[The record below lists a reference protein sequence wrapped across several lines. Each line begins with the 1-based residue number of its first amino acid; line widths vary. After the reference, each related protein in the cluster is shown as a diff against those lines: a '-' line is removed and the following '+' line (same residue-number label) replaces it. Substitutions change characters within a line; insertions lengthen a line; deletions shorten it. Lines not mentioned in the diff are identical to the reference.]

1 MPDDDKQGSSFDDV
15 LRAIAQEVKSSLD
28 RVSEDDIESWT
39 RKAGLDPETGV
50 QWFQTARDWVQEQAD
65 GLVDHPAAAAPAP
78 GPSSTPAA
86 DASDPRTAPH
96 PLDLPTDEQGA
107 ALAALDSG
115 RWALEP
121 GTMALTVVGDGPGPT
136 DALGLV
142 RSLRVRDWLRAD
154 GTPTVAGLRALE
166 RWLATTA

>member
-1 MPDDDKQGSSFDDV
+1 MAKDDDGDTFEDV
-15 LRAIAQEVKSSLD
+15 LRAVAQEVTRSLE
-28 RVSEDDIESWT
+28 RISEVDVEAWAQS
-39 RKAGLDPETGV
+39 AGLDPERGMAWLATARQWVQQQAEGPTSQTGPTGPTDPARPTGV
-50 QWFQTARDWVQEQAD
+50 AVT
-65 GLVDHPAAAAPAP
+65 GAAP
-78 GPSSTPAA
+78 GV
-86 DASDPRTAPH
+86 APH

-121 GTMALTVVGDGPGPT
+121 GTMALTVIGDGPGPT

-154 GTPTVAGLRALE
+154 GTPALAGQRALE
-166 RWLATTA
+166 RWLAATA

>member
-1 MPDDDKQGSSFDDV
+1 MATDDDRDSFEDMLRAVAQELTQSFDRISEVDV
-15 LRAIAQEVKSSLD
+15 EA
-28 RVSEDDIESWT
+28 WT
-39 RKAGLDPETGV
+39 RRAGLDPGRGLE
-50 QWFQTARDWVQEQAD
+50 WLQTAREWVQQQAEGTTGPID
-65 GLVDHPAAAAPAP
+65 DTAPPAGATAA
-78 GPSSTPAA
+78 GP
-86 DASDPRTAPH
+86 APH

-121 GTMALTVVGDGPGPT
+121 GTMALTVIGDGPGPT

-154 GTPTVAGLRALE
+154 GTPTLAGHRALE
-166 RWLATTA
+166 RWLAATA